1 MTINYSIKTHFQ
13 RMEADNDYFSPNMAK
28 HEYHYREEI
37 LELRIAISNLEFALD
52 QAQFAFKLEKN
63 AFETYKRTLT
73 ELLK

>member
-52 QAQFAFKLEKN
+52 QAQFAFRLEKIG
-63 AFETYKRTLT
+63 FEAYKRAIK
-73 ELLK
+73 ESLK